1 MKRIWLWF
9 LICTAVSIIGGCIIA
24 PQVNLFKDASDPLEE
39 FRLSGTEE
47 GKVVVIPVEGMIST
61 EGEDQML
68 RSKPSTVQ
76 EVVSQLDLARSDD
89 EVGAVLIKIN
99 STGGSV
105 TASDILYSEI
115 DRFREETGNTVVVAL
130 MDYAASG
137 GYYIAL
143 PADHILAHPTTVTGS
158 VGVIYLRPTVYGLM
172 DKLGVNVHADTS
184 GDYKDMGSFF
194 RPSTEDEDLLFASM
208 VGSLGERFMEKVRKH
223 RNLTEDADAQIRSAR
238 IYLAE
243 EALAAGMVDSVGY
256 LPDALR
262 EAKMLAGLHE
272 NSKVVVYRRTRF
284 ANDNIYNPVTMRA
297 GSDPSVSV
305 ETGLPRQFA
314 RTATG
319 FYYLWLPG
327 LENN

>member
-1 MKRIWLWF
+1 MKRIWLCLF
-9 LICTAVSIIGGCIIA
+9 LFAVVSMLGGCIIA

-68 RSKPSTVQ
+68 RSKPSMVQ

-89 EVGAVLIKIN
+89 EVGAVLLKIN

-115 DRFREETGNTVVVAL
+115 DRFREETGIKVVVAL
-130 MDYAASG
+130 MNYAASG

-158 VGVIYLRPTVYGLM
+158 VGVIYLRPTVHGLM
-172 DKLGVNVHADTS
+172 DKFGVDVHADTS

-208 VGSLGERFMEKVRKH
+208 VDSLGERFMEKVRKH
-223 RNLTEDADAQIRSAR
+223 RNLSGDADAEIRSAR
-238 IYLAE
+238 IYLAD

-262 EAKMLAGLHE
+262 EAKTLAGLHE

-297 GSDPSVSV
+297 GSEPSISS
-305 ETGLPRQFA
+305 ETDLLRQFA